1 MASVESFFVTRTM
14 QAIEVLAFQSSTAPQ
29 IARALQ
35 VDART
40 ARRLLTRLADD
51 GWLTRTEG
59 RATTYSLSLRVVAL
73 ASHFA
78 ERLPLVRAASPVVH
92 ELHRTTGA
100 TARLT
105 IPSYRSVLC
114 LVDSTGDRPRNHL
127 DDLIP
132 AHANAGGKVLL
143 AHRHPWRESVLE
155 LPLERLTDRTITDPD
170 ALRDECAVVRSRG
183 YATEEGEY
191 QADVAS
197 IAAPIRDRRGEVPAA
212 ITLIGGDVLG
222 RRELVVAA
230 AADVEAELLD
240 AGV

>member
-78 ERLPLVRAASPVVH
+78 ERYSHSSVPRHRSSTSCIGPRA
-92 ELHRTTGA
+92 R
-100 TARLT
+100 
-105 IPSYRSVLC
+105 
-114 LVDSTGDRPRNHL
+114 
-127 DDLIP
+127 
-132 AHANAGGKVLL
+132 
-143 AHRHPWRESVLE
+143 RHVS
-155 LPLERLTDRTITDPD
+155 
-170 ALRDECAVVRSRG
+170 
-183 YATEEGEY
+183 
-191 QADVAS
+191 
-197 IAAPIRDRRGEVPAA
+197 
-212 ITLIGGDVLG
+212 
-222 RRELVVAA
+222 
-230 AADVEAELLD
+230 
-240 AGV
+240 